1 MAHGGAPRALSLLA
15 GVVLVLALLLPHIS
29 VAASLSAQGVSGS
42 LRFGVVEAYYRP
54 DDARALGVDWD
65 RIIFDWAQFQPYSPL
80 QFNTDAVPE
89 AWLQD
94 AQDAGREVVG
104 LIKSTP
110 RWASDGLL
118 PGVPPHGL
126 DYPIDDPRNYW
137 AAFVRE
143 VVGYYGEHWGITHW
157 IVLNE
162 PDLRPGEIA
171 WYEFD
176 GGIPE
181 YYQMLKVAYLA
192 AKQANPA
199 AVIHLAGMAW
209 WTDVAAGRP
218 PYMERLLTFAARDPD
233 AYEHG
238 FFFDVATVHGYFGT
252 LDFWNMLVQVRG
264 ILWHYGLQ
272 DKPIWVD
279 ECNASPSHDP
289 LAELPDDPPY
299 VVTLAQQADFIMQ
312 AVALSLAAGVERF
325 AVYRLYDDHYMPGKT
340 EPWGLVRA
348 NGARRPAFG
357 AYRAAIR
364 LFADTRS
371 ARYTWSDRAALV
383 TMQQPTRTLYVMWAR
398 RDVPVRF
405 HVAADPAEEGMR
417 LDVFGTP
424 RTMQAEYVYGTEAW
438 WFVTPLASAV
448 PQPDG
453 TIAVEGRPVIL
464 ALAGPPRAVWVDV
477 DGAVWGLR

>member
-438 WFVTPLASAV
+438 WFVTSLASAV

-453 TIAVEGRPVIL
+453 TIAVEGRPIIL
-464 ALAGPPRAVWVDV
+464 VLAGPPRAVWVDV